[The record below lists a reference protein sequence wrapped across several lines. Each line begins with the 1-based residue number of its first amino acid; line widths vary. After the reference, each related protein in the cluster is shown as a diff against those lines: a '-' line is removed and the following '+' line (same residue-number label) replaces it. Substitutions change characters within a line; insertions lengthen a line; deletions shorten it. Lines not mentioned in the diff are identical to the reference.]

1 MISSKFLGKDYRKL
15 LEYNVGEAIVTIL
28 EYKGKGY
35 YMVQEP
41 KLESDAQETYNIL
54 IDYLYKSLKPLYT
67 EKDPIGYIEGVL
79 EEVAEELGV
88 KEKYEKYY
96 DILHYY
102 ILRDLIGYGKIDVP
116 MKDPRVEELAVEG
129 PGIPVAIVHRDVSE
143 YPWLDTNIYFNS
155 EEELRAYV
163 QKLALRSGKHIST
176 AYPILETR
184 LPEGHRAALTLSKEV
199 SGRGSSFVIR
209 KFPEQPLTITHLLT
223 LNTLSPLEA
232 AYLWLIVEA
241 QGLIF
246 IIGAMASGKTTLL
259 QSLTTLIPP
268 DSRVITVED
277 NPELRLPHEHW
288 DPLYTRRSYNPAEKW
303 MSIDLHTLVKFAWR
317 RRAEYIIVGEVRG
330 EEVQVLVQASA
341 SGHGGLT
348 TLHADTVD
356 SMMVR
361 LMSPPLNVK
370 HSFLTLIWC
379 IAVMKRLRDIRTH
392 RIIRRLTNIYELKV
406 EGNRVKPIEI
416 FSWNPQLDK
425 HLPENPYDV
434 YEKSF
439 RLKTLAKRYGISDE
453 EVVVELQTRKE
464 FLEKLVK
471 EDIFDYDNVALRLF
485 EFYSTKRQG
494 DIFERD
500 KP

>member
-1 MISSKFLGKDYRKL
+1 MQIPLTKNSNKI
-15 LEYNVGEAIVTIL
+15 LEYNVGEALVTIL

-35 YMVQEP
+35 YIVQEP
-41 KLESDAQETYNIL
+41 KLEGEALETYNVL
-54 IDYLYKSLKPLYT
+54 IDYLYRSLKPLYT

-88 KEKYEKYY
+88 KDKYEKYY
-96 DILHYY
+96 DVLHYY

-129 PGIPVAIVHRDVSE
+129 PGIPVAVVHRDVSE
-143 YPWLDTNIYFNS
+143 YSWLDTNIYFNS
-155 EEELRAYV
+155 EEELRSYV

-209 KFPEQPLTITHLLT
+209 KFPEQPLTITHLLA

-241 QGLIF
+241 QGLVF

-277 NPELRLPHEHW
+277 TPELRLPHEHW

-303 MSIDLHTLVKFAWR
+303 MNIDLHTLVKFAWR

-356 SMMVR
+356 SMIVR

-370 HSFLTLIWC
+370 HSFLSLIWC
-379 IAVMKRLRDIRTH
+379 VAVMKRLRDVRTR

-406 EGNRVKPIEI
+406 KGGNVEPVKI
-416 FSWNPQLDK
+416 FSWNPQEDR
-425 HLPENPYDV
+425 HEPDDPYEV
-434 YEKSF
+434 FRRSF
-439 RLKTLAKRYGISDE
+439 RLKILAKRYGISE
-453 EVVVELQTRKE
+453 EDMITELKSRKL
-464 FLEKLVK
+464 FLEDLVK
-471 EDIFDYDNVALRLF
+471 NDVFDYDNVALRLF
-485 EFYSTKRQG
+485 EFYSRKRYG
-494 DIFERD
+494 E
-500 KP
+500 

>member
-1 MISSKFLGKDYRKL
+1 MIIQIPNYKPEFKKL
-15 LEYNVGEAIVTIL
+15 LEYNVGEAVVSII
-28 EYKGKGY
+28 EHKGKGY
-35 YMVQEP
+35 YIVQEP
-41 KLESDAQETYNIL
+41 KLEGEALEVFNTL
-54 IDYLYKSLKPLYT
+54 MDYLYRSLKPLYMET
-67 EKDPIGYIEGVL
+67 EPVGYIEGIL
-79 EEVAEELGV
+79 EEAAEELGI
-88 KEKYEKYY
+88 KDKYEKFY

-102 ILRDLIGYGKIDVP
+102 IIRDIVGYGKIDVP

-129 PGIPVAIVHRDVSE
+129 PGIPVAIVHRDISE
-143 YPWLDTNIYFNS
+143 YPWLDTNIRFNG
-155 EEELRAYV
+155 EEELRAFV
-163 QKLALRSGKHIST
+163 QKLALRSGKHVST
-176 AYPILETR
+176 AYPILEAR
-184 LPEGHRAALTLSKEV
+184 LPEGHRIALTLSKEI

-209 KFPEQPLTITHLLT
+209 KFPEQPLTITHLLA

-232 AYLWLIVEA
+232 AYLWLIIEA

-277 NPELRLPHEHW
+277 TPELRLPHEHW
-288 DPLYTRRSYNPAEKW
+288 DPLYTRRSYSLTEKW
-303 MSIDLHTLVKFAWR
+303 INIDLHTLVKFAWR

-356 SMMVR
+356 SMMIR

-370 HSFLTLIWC
+370 HSFLSLIWS

-392 RIIRRLTNIYELKV
+392 KIIRRLTNIYELKI
-406 EGNRVKPIEI
+406 EGNLVKPVEI
-416 FSWNPQLDK
+416 FSWDPKLDK
-425 HLPENPYDV
+425 HKPEKPQDV

-439 RLKTLAKRYGISDE
+439 RLKMLAERYGLSDDEMFE
-453 EVVVELQTRKE
+453 ELKTRKE
-464 FLEKLVK
+464 FLEKLVR
-471 EDIFDYDNVALRLF
+471 EDVFDYDSVALKLF
-485 EFYSTKRQG
+485 EFYSAKRHG
-494 DIFERD
+494 G
-500 KP
+500 